1 VNSICTEIKPDQTL
15 ESVGTILKHARQN
28 HKIRDLNIIAE
39 ELCIKPYLLEALE
52 QDNFDSFPSACYATG
67 FLKNYSKYL
76 GLDTKDV
83 VTRYEAEYAG
93 SKECVVLA
101 FPEAEKHKIFPLKG
115 IASIAAVCIVVL
127 VGVFINIDSNNGAD
141 ENTVEKVN
149 AIVPAKIQSGTVNVS
164 DKKGLENEP
173 ISVAKPVSAPAN
185 ADEVRLKAN
194 QDVWV
199 RLSDKDGTVLIEKIL
214 PRGEDLI
221 ASQQQGLS
229 LMTNNA
235 AGLSVYVDGEAKKA
249 LGDEGEIIENIALEQ
264 EKLLELSMLH

>member
-1 VNSICTEIKPDQTL
+1 MNSICTEIKSDLAL

-28 HKIRDLNIIAE
+28 HKIRDLNIIAQD
-39 ELCIKPYLLEALE
+39 LCIKPYLLEAIE

-67 FLKNYSKYL
+67 FLKNYSSYL
-76 GLDTKDV
+76 GLDTKEV
-83 VTRYEAEYAG
+83 VARYEAEYAG
-93 SKECVVLA
+93 SKECVVLT
-101 FPEAEKHKIFPLKG
+101 FPEAERHKVFPVKG
-115 IASIAAVCIVVL
+115 IASIAAVCIVLL
-127 VGVFINIDSNNGAD
+127 VGVIVNIDSNNAAA

-149 AIVPAKIQSGTVNVS
+149 SIIPAKIQSDAVSIS
-164 DKKGLENEP
+164 DKKGIENKTV
-173 ISVAKPVSAPAN
+173 STAKPVSAPAN
-185 ADEVRLKAN
+185 ANEVRLKAN

-249 LGDEGEIIENIALEQ
+249 LGNEGEIIENIALEQ
-264 EKLLELSMLH
+264 EKLLELSMLR